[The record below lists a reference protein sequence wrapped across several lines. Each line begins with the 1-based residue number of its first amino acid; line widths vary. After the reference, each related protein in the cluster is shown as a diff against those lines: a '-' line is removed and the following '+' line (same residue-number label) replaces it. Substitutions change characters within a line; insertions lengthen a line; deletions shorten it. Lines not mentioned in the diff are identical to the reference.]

1 MLEVL
6 CKEKGFD
13 AKELF
18 SSKSNKSEK
27 IEEQCV
33 ELLEVWGEKKIHWWW
48 PWSKKMKDIELDEKQ
63 LQRARN
69 YKKYSFFWKI
79 IFSLFTSILIHRRAL
94 KRDDLI
100 SYYTRGDSM
109 PNANISYGKENGVSR
124 SSETTMNLEKEKGAS
139 QGSGN
144 LEHVGNI
151 VPGGALVGYNIALDF
166 LSLGSRRF
174 DSCILSDATLG
185 DALKLLNLP
194 NLLENLD
201 NDLEIV
207 KRKEKNKA
215 EHEKYF
221 NQEVNDKFKKLSRK
235 YHPDQIQKKG
245 GSSEDVTRATEMQQ
259 GVNLVWK
266 VLKMLHS
273 NFINNNFLSNQDFKY
288 STCSKVEVS
297 ILSNEERLR
306 SINNKVLIELCWL
319 SRIKHEEIIPNLNE
333 FLKLGQS
340 SIQNFLSNDGSN
352 FAQERRQA
360 LIYFKKYLS
369 GYKYIDVISVCNK
382 IVSKQ
387 KKQKNLVSS
396 GLGWVGEKWNNFW
409 QNPSVEEEGEVGISD
424 QEVVDIAGRIADS
437 ASCYRK
443 GVSENR
449 RRSKQ
454 NKRRS
459 EENSKTRRSCNKEL
473 EEGNQSM
480 AKEMEES

>member
-1 MLEVL
+1 
-6 CKEKGFD
+6 
-13 AKELF
+13 
-18 SSKSNKSEK
+18 
-27 IEEQCV
+27 
-33 ELLEVWGEKKIHWWW
+33 
-48 PWSKKMKDIELDEKQ
+48 
-63 LQRARN
+63 
-69 YKKYSFFWKI
+69 
-79 IFSLFTSILIHRRAL
+79 
-94 KRDDLI
+94 
-100 SYYTRGDSM
+100 M

-369 GYKYIDVISVCNK
+369 GY
-382 IVSKQ
+382 SKLVDALSSLQ
-387 KKQKNLVSS
+387 KRMS
-396 GLGWVGEKWNNFW
+396 G
-409 QNPSVEEEGEVGISD
+409 
-424 QEVVDIAGRIADS
+424 R
-437 ASCYRK
+437 
-443 GVSENR
+443 
-449 RRSKQ
+449 
-454 NKRRS
+454 
-459 EENSKTRRSCNKEL
+459 
-473 EEGNQSM
+473 
-480 AKEMEES
+480 